1 MNTEIAFADFT
12 QAFHDFRGTSW
23 GMSKEE
29 VKFSEYVAPLNEGE
43 GFISYRERVMGLD
56 AVVAF
61 HFLDG
66 LLVEA
71 GYAFSERL
79 GGENAYIREYRKL
92 KGMLTD
98 SYGQPSYDEGAYG
111 ECGGFCV
118 RCSGEE
124 CSDTCPL
131 VYLCEWTTPRSVIR
145 LVLMGEGRGF
155 DFGLLHRS
163 REHEKRA
170 ESGRRE

>member
-12 QAFHDFRGTSW
+12 QAFSDFRGASW

-29 VKFSEYVAPLNEGE
+29 VKSTEDIAPLNEGE

-66 LLVEA
+66 ALVEA
-71 GYAFSERL
+71 GYAFRESL
-79 GGENAYIREYRKL
+79 GGEHAYLREYRNL
-92 KGMLTD
+92 KNLLTG
-98 SYGQPSYDEGAYG
+98 SYGQPSFDEGSCG

-118 RCSGEE
+118 RCTGEE
-124 CSDTCPL
+124 CAGACPL
-131 VYLCEWTTPRSVIR
+131 VYLCEWTTPRSIIR

-155 DFGLLHRS
+155 DFGILHRS

-170 ESGRRE
+170 GRGS